1 MAKEWENIY
10 LKIAPTL
17 IHFGISGVQLS
28 LAPFQKTDN
37 AVLSNIFLDDENKL
51 WVFLNKKMDYFELR
65 TIAKSFSCDTLEE
78 MCKQSSG

>member
-1 MAKEWENIY
+1 MTAGKILMQWKVKDKEDTPMEIFIEDHLEIISVMDRENIY

-51 WVFLNKKMDYFELR
+51 
-65 TIAKSFSCDTLEE
+65 
-78 MCKQSSG
+78 